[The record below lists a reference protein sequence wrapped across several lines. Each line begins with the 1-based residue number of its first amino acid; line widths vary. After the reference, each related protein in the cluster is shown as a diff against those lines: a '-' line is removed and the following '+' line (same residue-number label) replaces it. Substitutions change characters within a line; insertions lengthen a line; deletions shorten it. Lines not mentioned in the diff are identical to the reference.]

1 MADGIKP
8 RTALRAALAGV
19 ALVVVALV
27 VLAVV
32 KGGGSDSADFDCET
46 FRVTPAQWSA
56 ADFDQRRELMDGI
69 EYCKLID
76 GKSRLVVQALIGPP
90 DRESTG
96 EIGYDLPFGQGGSAD
111 RQVWRIA
118 FDANG
123 RVKSSIV
130 DSPPTAVP

>member
-1 MADGIKP
+1 MADG
-8 RTALRAALAGV
+8 RRSGTALRAAAGV
-19 ALVVVALV
+19 AVVVVV

-32 KGGGSDSADFDCET
+32 ALTAGGSDSADFDCET

-56 ADFDQRRELMDGI
+56 ADYDQRRELMDGI

-76 GKSRLVVQALIGPP
+76 GRSRLDVQAVIGAP
-90 DRESTG
+90 DREAPG
-96 EIGYDLPFGQGGSAD
+96 EISYDLPYGGGSAD

-123 RVKSSIV
+123 RVAS
-130 DSPPTAVP
+130 TAVEGQGP